1 MGSPPWRLDQPMGA
15 SSRQLDQSVVRD
27 SAASTGCFGKI
38 ASLSD
43 EIGRD
48 LVSCIDAKTDE
59 K

>member
-1 MGSPPWRLDQPMGA
+1 MGASWRLDQPMGS

-27 SAASTGCFGKI
+27 SATPTRVFREI
-38 ASLSD
+38 ASPSD

>member
-1 MGSPPWRLDQPMGA
+1 MGASWRLDQSMG
-15 SSRQLDQSVVRD
+15 SSSWQLDQSVVRD
-27 SAASTGCFGKI
+27 SATPTRVFRENSPW
-38 ASLSD
+38 D